1 MIELNEKTRQD
12 FLNREWV
19 QRLLDAGV
27 DMSDAKYMI
36 ITLNN
41 DYVVTKELLKNDKVA
56 AHIVSDETPIIT
68 PTYSTAELLYKLNE
82 WPSIELP
89 DGKLIG
95 ASLDIFKDAPF
106 YFACYY
112 FSRTEKNEEYI
123 KYDMESCS
131 EYPIE
136 ALAQLLIAS
145 AKSNFH
151 NFKYSKD
158 ISSK

>member
-1 MIELNEKTRQD
+1 MIELNEKTQQD
-12 FLNREWV
+12 FLNREWI
-19 QRLLDAGV
+19 QKLMDAGI
-27 DMSDAKYMI
+27 DMSDAKYI
-36 ITLNN
+36 IAKDKLSMNDDEPDLT
-41 DYVVTKELLKNDKVA
+41 DYVWYKNSTAEVYDVC
-56 AHIVSDETPIIT
+56 
-68 PTYSTAELLYKLNE
+68 PTYSTAELLYKLNK

-95 ASLDIFKDAPF
+95 ARLDIFKDAPF

-112 FSRTEKNEEYI
+112 FSRTEKNDEYR
-123 KYDMESCS
+123 KYDIECDS

>member
-1 MIELNEKTRQD
+1 MIELNEKTQQD

-27 DMSDAKYMI
+27 DMSDAKYWI
-36 ITLNN
+36 GKAKESSI
-41 DYVVTKELLKNDKVA
+41 DYICLKEQIGRFLPLID
-56 AHIVSDETPIIT
+56 IC

-95 ASLDIFKDAPF
+95 ARLDIFKDAPF

-112 FSRTEKNEEYI
+112 FSRTEENDEYR
-123 KYDMESCS
+123 KYDIECDS

>member
-1 MIELNEKTRQD
+1 MIELNEKTQQD

-19 QRLLDAGV
+19 QKLLDAGV
-27 DMSDAKYMI
+27 DMSDAKYI
-36 ITLNN
+36 IAKDKLSMNDDEPDLT
-41 DYVVTKELLKNDKVA
+41 DYVWYKDSTAEVYDVC
-56 AHIVSDETPIIT
+56 

-82 WPSIELP
+82 WPSIKLS

-95 ASLDIFKDAPF
+95 ARLDIFKDAPF

-112 FSRTEKNEEYI
+112 FGKTEKNEEYR
-123 KYDMESCS
+123 KYDIECSS

-145 AKSNFH
+145 AKSNFY
-151 NFKYSKD
+151 NFKYVED
-158 ISSK
+158 ISGK

>member
-1 MIELNEKTRQD
+1 MIELNEKTQQD

-19 QRLLDAGV
+19 QRLLDIGV
-27 DMSDAKYMI
+27 DVSDAKYCI
-36 ITLNN
+36 IRKQDNK
-41 DYVVTKELLKNDKVA
+41 DYIA
-56 AHIVSDETPIIT
+56 ALADLFSIKGEVT

-82 WPSIELP
+82 WPSIKLP
-89 DGKLIG
+89 DEKLIG
-95 ASLDIFKDAPF
+95 ARLDIFKDAPF

-112 FSRTEKNEEYI
+112 FGKTEKNDEYR
-123 KYDMESCS
+123 KYDIECDS

-145 AKSNFH
+145 AKSDFY
-151 NFKYSKD
+151 NFKYVRD

>member
-1 MIELNEKTRQD
+1 MIELNEKTQQD

-27 DMSDAKYMI
+27 DMSDAKYYI
-36 ITLNN
+36 CRHLQSTNLKGDYIYYADEAKDN
-41 DYVVTKELLKNDKVA
+41 DYILSW
-56 AHIVSDETPIIT
+56 I
-68 PTYSTAELLYKLNE
+68 PTYSTVELLYKLNE

-95 ASLDIFKDAPF
+95 ARLDIFKDAPF

-112 FSRTEKNEEYI
+112 FSRTEENEEYR
-123 KYDMESCS
+123 KYDIECGS

>member
-1 MIELNEKTRQD
+1 MIELNKKTQQD

-19 QRLLDAGV
+19 QKLIDAGI
-27 DMSDAKYMI
+27 DMSDAKYI
-36 ITLNN
+36 IAKDKLSMNDDEPDLT
-41 DYVVTKELLKNDKVA
+41 DYVWYKDSTAEVYDVC
-56 AHIVSDETPIIT
+56 

-82 WPSIELP
+82 WPSIKLP

-95 ASLDIFKDAPF
+95 ARLDIFKDAPF

-112 FSRTEKNEEYI
+112 FGKTEKNEEYR
-123 KYDMESCS
+123 KYDIECGS

-145 AKSNFH
+145 VKSNFY
-151 NFKYSKD
+151 NFKYVED
-158 ISSK
+158 ISDK